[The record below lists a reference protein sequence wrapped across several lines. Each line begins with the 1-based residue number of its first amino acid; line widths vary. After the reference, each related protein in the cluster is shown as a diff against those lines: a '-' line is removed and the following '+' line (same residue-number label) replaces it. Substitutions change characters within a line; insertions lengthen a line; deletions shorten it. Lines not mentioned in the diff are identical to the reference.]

1 MTEQPEQFK
10 FSEFL
15 KGLFQRSFEL
25 EMLVSGI
32 AILLLLRAP
41 ESLDALGD
49 LAIQNSVG
57 RDFFAIAGVALH
69 RLIKGIVYIVIL
81 NLVFHLILRC
91 FWVSLVGLKSV
102 YPSEIAIEKISP
114 RPMLQTFMRRHLLSV
129 ESLAERVD
137 KTCRVLFAFTFVVA
151 FCFLSIT
158 VSVMLGVYVLLQ
170 LGYVSIGD
178 NSLVIF
184 LLFFFAPLLFVM
196 LLDFASLKLSA
207 LSTLKDAAFVTRI
220 AMFVYWIYGLP
231 TLSFLYRSVYY
242 SFLTNIRK
250 VVFFPLLFLYVFVWI
265 VLTSDS
271 NKDNFDFFPDWRG
284 DYSVSYFCYE
294 SLRPT
299 GKLFRSPFIQSEI
312 ISEPYVK
319 LVLSYF
325 PADNDSILSRAPSL
339 STMNRYNPSLEEV
352 KLAVSAIQSVYK
364 ISLNDSLLTDLS
376 FSLYMNPKTDHPS
389 IVSFIPVAH
398 LPKGKQVLVVERT
411 TAKMTWFI
419 PFYL

>member
-1 MTEQPEQFK
+1 MTEHPEQFK

-41 ESLDALGD
+41 ESIDALGD
-49 LAIQNSVG
+49 LAIQNSTG
-57 RDFFAIAGVALH
+57 RDFLAIAGVVLH
-69 RLIKGIVYIVIL
+69 RLIKGIIYIVIL

-102 YPSEIAIEKISP
+102 YPNETAVEKISP
-114 RPMLQTFMRRHLLSV
+114 RPMLQTFMRRHLLSID
-129 ESLAERVD
+129 SLAERVD

-158 VSVMLGVYVLLQ
+158 ISVMLGVYLL
-170 LGYVSIGD
+170 LKFGYVIINDASI
-178 NSLVIF
+178 LVF
-184 LLFFFAPLLFVM
+184 LTFFFAPLLLVM
-196 LLDFASLKLSA
+196 LIDFASLKLSA
-207 LSTLKDAAFVTRI
+207 LSKLQHTVFATRI
-220 AMFVYWIYGLP
+220 ATFVYWLYGLP

-242 SFLTNIRK
+242 AFLTNIRK
-250 VVFFPLLFLYVFVWI
+250 AVFFPLLFLYVFVWI
-265 VLTSDS
+265 MLTSDS
-271 NKDNFDFFPDWRG
+271 KKDNFDFFPDWRG

-299 GKLFRSPFIQSEI
+299 GRLLRSPFIQSEI
-312 ISEPYVK
+312 ILDPYVK
-319 LVLSYF
+319 LVVSYF
-325 PADNDSILSRAPSL
+325 PTDNDTILSRAPSL
-339 STMNRYNPSLEEV
+339 SNMNRYNPSLEEV
-352 KLAVSAIQSVYK
+352 KLAVNAIQSVYK
-364 ISLNDSLLTDLS
+364 ISLNDSVLADLS
-376 FSLYMNPKTDHPS
+376 FSLYVNPKTDHPS

-398 LPKGKQVLVVERT
+398 LPKGKHVLVVERT